1 MPPFSGELCRY
12 SLPYRLMSLVWL
24 NWCSCAAAE
33 LHMGATKLTRSS
45 EGAAFDAKLAALAAA
60 GTLNRTP
67 ETVRDLLFRTGGF
80 FDARDLLQL
89 RYELVRRHRVEN
101 VPVAV
106 TAELFGV
113 SLPTAY
119 QAHAAFEAGGVAGLL
134 PKRRG
139 PKAGHKLTPE
149 VLAHIEQR
157 LRERPDWRTAELLRE
172 LESRFGLTIHRRSL
186 ERALRGKKKSARS

>member
-1 MPPFSGELCRY
+1 M
-12 SLPYRLMSLVWL
+12 
-24 NWCSCAAAE
+24 
-33 LHMGATKLTRSS
+33 TRSS
-45 EGAAFDAKLAALAAA
+45 EGAALDAKLAALAAA